1 MLEKLKKATPGE
13 LQVWMLSATA
23 TGIGFGALIASSI
36 AVYALWIFIVAL
48 TIHLIMMWVIY
59 LKK

>member
-1 MLEKLKKATPGE
+1 MLEKLKKATPWE
-13 LQVWMLSATA
+13 LEIWMFSATA

-36 AVYALWIFIVAL
+36 AIYALWIFIIAL
-48 TIHLIMMWVIY
+48 VIHLIMMYVIY